1 MFFRVS
7 RILEVVL
14 DGLSFLF
21 FPGDPFNVWIVA
33 GILIFGSLIGEL
45 LLSFVI
51 VCCEGGLGGGR
62 GILDLYKEI
71 EDE

>member
-7 RILEVVL
+7 RILDVVL

-33 GILIFGSLIGEL
+33 GIFIFGSLIGEL
-45 LLSFVI
+45 LSLAM
-51 VCCEGGLGGGR
+51 VCCDGGLGGGR
-62 GILDLYKEI
+62 GILDLYHEI
-71 EDE
+71 EGE

>member
-7 RILEVVL
+7 RILDVVL

-33 GILIFGSLIGEL
+33 GIFIFGSLIGEL
-45 LLSFVI
+45 LSLVM
-51 VCCEGGLGGGR
+51 VCCDGGLGGGR
-62 GILDLYKEI
+62 GILDLYNEI
-71 EDE
+71 EGE